1 MRPDATTQVSGR
13 LGVVVEPGMYGR
25 SLHGNREISGLTTRP
40 LGWSA
45 SGRRGAEADD
55 ERAGEVRPLYSSEE
69 AGEQPRT
76 IGCGVG
82 GAKGGGQGQLASATH
97 APDAEPGQCVFAAA
111 PRTTASKPREQGA
124 VHRSAASYKGQFT
137 PDCVPIS

>member
-40 LGWSA
+40 LGCSA

-55 ERAGEVRPLYSSEE
+55 ERAGEVRPLYSSED
-69 AGEQPRT
+69 AGDQPRP
-76 IGCGVG
+76 IARGVA
-82 GAKGGGQGQLASATH
+82 GAEGAGQAQVASATH
-97 APDAEPGQCVFAAA
+97 AHDA
-111 PRTTASKPREQGA
+111 
-124 VHRSAASYKGQFT
+124 
-137 PDCVPIS
+137 

>member
-1 MRPDATTQVSGR
+1 MRPDATAQVPGR

-25 SLHGNREISGLTTRP
+25 SLHGNREISGLTTRS

-82 GAKGGGQGQLASATH
+82 GAKGGGQGELGSATH
-97 APDAEPGQCVFAAA
+97 VPDSEPGKRVFGAA
-111 PRTTASKPREQGA
+111 PSTRTSK
-124 VHRSAASYKGQFT
+124 T
-137 PDCVPIS
+137 

>member
-45 SGRRGAEADD
+45 SGRRVAEADD
-55 ERAGEVRPLYSSEE
+55 ERAGEVKPLYSSEIS
-69 AGEQPRT
+69 GQPHRNT
-76 IGCGVG
+76 RYVTGDHQARSTC
-82 GAKGGGQGQLASATH
+82 APESPTH
-97 APDAEPGQCVFAAA
+97 AP
-111 PRTTASKPREQGA
+111 
-124 VHRSAASYKGQFT
+124 T
-137 PDCVPIS
+137 P